1 MARSERLMGGWRA
14 APYYIHA
21 SELGRTLTSILRR
34 ALTRSEISA
43 LGTRIVAFFTF
54 QMITITFC
62 LDLIIPYYTSSFI
75 YLDQLLLINCPSSNF
90 FNEN

>member
-43 LGTRIVAFFTF
+43 LGAH
-54 QMITITFC
+54 
-62 LDLIIPYYTSSFI
+62 SSSLFLPFI
-75 YLDQLLLINCPSSNF
+75 
-90 FNEN
+90 